1 MWSSFPIALIPNR
14 PEAAFKRIWPRARMA
29 ALKLTGARVLI
40 GPPER
45 FGLPAGGPRVEFEV
59 GPLHLNKR
67 GSGPFYVINSAAL
80 QAAQLQ
86 HVYEWHA
93 ADLATYEVS
102 RPAAPRTRTRA
113 ACSTRRRRPS
123 RSSADR

>member
-1 MWSSFPIALIPNR
+1 
-14 PEAAFKRIWPRARMA
+14 MA

-45 FGLPAGGPRVEFEV
+45 FGLPAGGPPVEFEV

-102 RPAAPRTRTRA
+102 RPAAPRARGAKKR
-113 ACSTRRRRPS
+113 
-123 RSSADR
+123 RSSAVVVDSDDDDDDDDDGGRERGG